1 MASYP
6 YIPPSLGLSLL
17 LGSPPAALTN
27 PSKRTHK
34 PIKALFFFFLPF
46 CKRCKKFRKVGEM

>member
-34 PIKALFFFFLPF
+34 PIKALFFFFFALLQ
-46 CKRCKKFRKVGEM
+46 KV